1 MCIRPYLGHLIG
13 LMHKAAFELANSS
26 CVCTVAHSANSDQIW
41 QIFKL
46 VLNFGRVSQVFGKKI
61 EPTLAK

>member
-26 CVCTVAHSANSDQIW
+26 CVCTIDHSANSDQIW